1 MDQLKG
7 FFNNLKNANKLWYVI
22 IMFIIGIVLSIMN
35 PGW

>member
-1 MDQLKG
+1 MEQLKK

-22 IMFIIGIVLSIMN
+22 ILFIIGLVLSFIT